1 MGLDATN
8 KIGGE
13 TTREWGKPIKMS
25 AEVIDRVDAMWN
37 ELGLD

>member
-13 TTREWGKPIKMS
+13 TTRAWGKPIKMS
-25 AEVIDRVDAMWN
+25 AEVIDRVDAMWD
-37 ELGLD
+37 ELCLD